1 MTNIDWAFENAD
13 NILKALEI
21 SVANFNKSA
30 AEIKAEQEREDREL
44 CKQAGLD
51 YDTLFGSK

>member
-13 NILKALEI
+13 IILKALEI
-21 SVANFNKSA
+21 SVANFNKA
-30 AEIKAEQEREDREL
+30 AEEIKAEQERNDREL

-51 YDTLFGSK
+51 YDALFGSK